1 VPDLKINTDEILIL
15 VNQIISLKNRIMI
28 GDIQELEY
36 EIDQLAYKLYGFA
49 PEEIAIVEGAEI

>member
-1 VPDLKINTDEILIL
+1 MPDLKINTDEILIL

-36 EIDQLAYKLYGFA
+36 EIDQLAYKLYGFV